1 MIDQLILYSIR
12 NKYVVLSF
20 VILAFLWGSYSVT
33 RLPIDAIPD
42 ITNNQVLII
51 TQNSNFSAYEME
63 KFVSAPIELAMANL
77 PNLEEIRSVSRASLS
92 NVTLIFKDEVD
103 VYLARQMVFE
113 KLLQLKNDM
122 PPEFGNPTL
131 APISTGLGEIFQY
144 TIKPDNLQDTTFSAT
159 EIRSLQDWV
168 VRKRLLSAK
177 GVADISSFGGFVK
190 EYQAKVKPEL
200 LKATGVSME
209 ELYEALAHGTNNTGG
224 TYLEK
229 EEVAYTIRGVGLA
242 KSLEDIGDIVI
253 KLNGKVPVTV
263 DDVAEVSFG
272 TSVRYGALTR
282 NGEEAVGGIVMMRK
296 GENATEVIK
305 GLKEKIKEVQKA
317 LPKGLVISPFID
329 REEFVGRTIKTV
341 VTNLVEGCLIVLLV
355 LMLVLGDWR
364 AALLSASVI
373 PLSMLIAISLMNQ
386 FGVLGNLMSLGAID
400 FGMLVDSAIIVV
412 EAVVLEMTLVMK
424 EYGGSNL
431 DYFERE
437 EAVANAS
444 IRVKKS
450 VVFGGLIIL
459 IVYIPI
465 MSLTGIEGKMFS
477 PMAITVAFAIFGA
490 LLLSLT
496 YIPVMCVWFIRPH
509 NHHDPLTRFA
519 DKFVDLL
526 FKGYEPLLNT
536 ALRNKWTVVGI
547 SIGFMGIG
555 IYCFS
560 NIGGE
565 FIPKI
570 DEGDYNIEARLPV
583 GTSLTQTIKISNK
596 ISTGLL
602 EKYPDEIKN
611 VVCKIGTSEIPTDPA
626 SFEVMDIIINPHSKE
641 KWTKI
646 THKEELTE
654 EIAVY
659 LDKFPGL
666 TYSIMQPIENRFNDM
681 LSGAKTDLV
690 IKVFGD
696 DLDILV
702 TKGNQIANILRTV
715 DGAKDIQ
722 VQKLGGFPQISVN
735 YDRKR
740 LQHYGISI
748 GKINDIL
755 QSAFAGK
762 KAGTIYEGERRYDL
776 SVRLAP
782 QYRSN
787 LYQIKNL
794 HIEDKNGNFIP
805 LKEIAEIKVDKGPA
819 EISRQNGERRI
830 NVGCNVRGRDIES
843 LVNELSAKVDAEIQL
858 PKGYNINYGGQFENL
873 NRAKARLSVVVPLAL
888 LVIFALLY
896 ATFNSYKESLII
908 FSAVPLAAV
917 GGIFS
922 LMLRDMVF
930 SISAGVGF
938 IALFGVSVLNGIIL
952 IGEFKALEEKGIFN
966 IYHKV
971 KTGIKEK
978 FRPILLTSMVAAFG
992 FLPMAMSHGA
1002 GSEVQKPLATV
1013 VVGGLL
1019 SATLLTLVVLPIIY
1033 VLANNK
1039 KTEKF
1044 EIDE

>member
-1 MIDQLILYSIR
+1 ALI
-12 NKYVVLSF
+12 
-20 VILAFLWGSYSVT
+20 
-33 RLPIDAIPD
+33 
-42 ITNNQVLII
+42 
-51 TQNSNFSAYEME
+51 
-63 KFVSAPIELAMANL
+63 
-77 PNLEEIRSVSRASLS
+77 
-92 NVTLIFKDEVD
+92 
-103 VYLARQMVFE
+103 
-113 KLLQLKNDM
+113 
-122 PPEFGNPTL
+122 
-131 APISTGLGEIFQY
+131 
-144 TIKPDNLQDTTFSAT
+144 
-159 EIRSLQDWV
+159 
-168 VRKRLLSAK
+168 
-177 GVADISSFGGFVK
+177 
-190 EYQAKVKPEL
+190 
-200 LKATGVSME
+200 
-209 ELYEALAHGTNNTGG
+209 
-224 TYLEK
+224 
-229 EEVAYTIRGVGLA
+229 
-242 KSLEDIGDIVI
+242 
-253 KLNGKVPVTV
+253 
-263 DDVAEVSFG
+263 
-272 TSVRYGALTR
+272 
-282 NGEEAVGGIVMMRK
+282 
-296 GENATEVIK
+296 
-305 GLKEKIKEVQKA
+305 
-317 LPKGLVISPFID
+317 
-329 REEFVGRTIKTV
+329 
-341 VTNLVEGCLIVLLV
+341 
-355 LMLVLGDWR
+355 
-364 AALLSASVI
+364 SASVI
-373 PLSMLIAISLMNQ
+373 PLSMLIAISLLNQ

-412 EAVVLEMTLVMK
+412 EAVVLEMTLVLK
-424 EYGGSNL
+424 EYGSSNL

-437 EAVANAS
+437 EAVTNAS
-444 IRVKKS
+444 LKVKKS

-509 NHHDPLTRFA
+509 NHHDLLTKFA
-519 DKFVDLL
+519 DNFVGLL
-526 FKGYEPLLNT
+526 FRAYEPLLNVS
-536 ALRNKWTVVGI
+536 LRNKWTVVAI
-547 SIGFMGIG
+547 SVLFMGIG
-555 IYCFS
+555 VFCFS

-583 GTSLTQTIKISNK
+583 GTSLSQTIKISNK
-596 ISTGLL
+596 ISTKLL
-602 EKYPDEIKN
+602 ENYPNEIKN

-626 SFEVMDIIINPHSKE
+626 SFEVMDIIINPHPKD
-641 KWTKI
+641 KWKRI
-646 THKEELTE
+646 KHKEELTE
-654 EIAVY
+654 NIATF
-659 LDKFPGL
+659 LDQFPGL

-690 IKVFGD
+690 IKIFGD

-702 TKGNQIANILRTV
+702 AKGNEIANILRTV
-715 DGAKDIQ
+715 EGAKDIQ
-722 VQKLGGFPQISVN
+722 VQKLGGLPQISIN

-740 LQHYGISI
+740 LQHYGISV
-748 GKINDIL
+748 GKINDVL

-787 LYQIKNL
+787 LSQIRNL

-805 LKEIAEIKVDKGPA
+805 LKEIAEINIDKGPA
-819 EISRQNGERRI
+819 EISRENGERRI
-830 NVGCNVRGRDIES
+830 NVGANVRGRDIES
-843 LVNELSAKVDAEIQL
+843 LVNELNEKVKSKVKL
-858 PKGYNINYGGQFENL
+858 PKGYTIDYGGQFENL
-873 NRAKARLSVVVPLAL
+873 NRAKARLSIVVPLAL

-971 KTGIKEK
+971 KMGIKEK

-1044 EIDE
+1044 ELDV